1 MRSAILRARLYR
13 YMQRHKLTQVGAIML
28 SFRPEAPALSR
39 PGREAGISIQR
50 DGAPKARHY
59 LVTQV
64 PRLRRSTLPYPLPR
78 PHGRGY
84 LLSALRASS
93 GPYVQSLMT
102 LHIALRFSARR
113 RIFDPH
119 KNQVPIDKAAETML
133 ESLLRGGTCMI
144 AKVKLHYEPDVRKI
158 PATDVNKEESFL
170 IIRNGEKI
178 VGRFPLSQ
186 IEHWSLDQDP
196 DAR

>member
-1 MRSAILRARLYR
+1 
-13 YMQRHKLTQVGAIML
+13 
-28 SFRPEAPALSR
+28 
-39 PGREAGISIQR
+39 
-50 DGAPKARHY
+50 
-59 LVTQV
+59 
-64 PRLRRSTLPYPLPR
+64 
-78 PHGRGY
+78 
-84 LLSALRASS
+84 
-93 GPYVQSLMT
+93 
-102 LHIALRFSARR
+102 
-113 RIFDPH
+113 
-119 KNQVPIDKAAETML
+119 
-133 ESLLRGGTCMI
+133 MI

>member
-1 MRSAILRARLYR
+1 MSR
-13 YMQRHKLTQVGAIML
+13 YGE
-28 SFRPEAPALSR
+28 RPEIGRR
-39 PGREAGISIQR
+39 PRFLERGWLDRE
-50 DGAPKARHY
+50 PC
-59 LVTQV
+59 
-64 PRLRRSTLPYPLPR
+64 
-78 PHGRGY
+78 
-84 LLSALRASS
+84 SS
-93 GPYVQSLMT
+93 L
-102 LHIALRFSARR
+102 ALRFSARR

-133 ESLLRGGTCMI
+133 ESLLKGGTCMI